1 MSPLIRRI
9 VWSAAAVVLA
19 SAALNAMGA
28 ADLSDDELMHMIQ
41 TAKTRADH
49 EAIASVYEQQA
60 RADRTAAN
68 EHRRMEKLYK
78 AFSEADPAWSSSGQ
92 TPEHCQNLSS
102 IYQQAAQEHD
112 ALAELHRQAAAGAR

>member
-1 MSPLIRRI
+1 MC
-9 VWSAAAVVLA
+9 SAAAVVLA

-41 TAKTRADH
+41 SAKTRADH
-49 EAIASVYEQQA
+49 EAIASVYERQA
-60 RADRTAAN
+60 RADRAAAN

-92 TPEHCQNLSS
+92 TPEHCQNLAS
-102 IYQQAAQEHD
+102 IYQQAAQAHD
-112 ALAELHRQAAAGAR
+112 ALAELHRQAASGAR